1 MVIPDDH
8 FTDMVEV
15 FQIRTAGVGMEV
27 DDVLEEA
34 EYEIGQMCQCANM
47 PINEKI

>member
-1 MVIPDDH
+1 MVVPDDH

-15 FQIRTAGVGMEV
+15 FQIRTTGVGVAV

-34 EYEIGQMCQCANM
+34 ADEIVKS
-47 PINEKI
+47 E